1 MPTRS
6 GRARPLP
13 PDERRAAL
21 VAATLPLILEHGNQ
35 VTTRQI
41 AQASG
46 VAEGTIFRVFPDK
59 QSLIYAAVA
68 STFDPLPTLEALDRV
83 GTDPPL
89 DDRLVRAVEILQDRI
104 HDAYRLLT
112 MLEMRSG
119 PPPHAGQD
127 DGRQAKIV
135 AGLTTLVAPDAEQL
149 NRTPA
154 EIAKLL
160 MLVTLAGT
168 IPRLTDTPLSPE
180 EIVSVLLDGVRKR

>member
-1 MPTRS
+1 MPPRP

-68 STFDPLPTLEALDRV
+68 STFDPLPTLEALDLV

-104 HDAYRLLT
+104 HDAYRLMT
-112 MLEMRSG
+112 MLEMRGG
-119 PPPHAGQD
+119 PPQAGAD

-135 AGLTTLVAPDAEQL
+135 AGLTTLIAPDADRL
-149 NRTPA
+149 SRPPA

-168 IPRLTDTPLSPE
+168 IPRLTETPLPPE
-180 EIVSVLLDGVRKR
+180 EIVSVLLDGVRKH